1 VPFVRY
7 AKAAFLYHWNIL
19 ALLAGLGFGA
29 FSGAPDVV
37 IPLVLAAEVAYLGL
51 LGTHPRF
58 QQYVDAQEAKSARE
72 RAAGDAGKT
81 VDRILQV
88 LPKKSVERFEN
99 LRSRCAELQQI
110 AQGLRDPHSTA
121 PRPLE
126 DAQSAGLDRLLWI
139 FLRLLFTQ
147 YMLERFFQR
156 TTVTTIQ
163 SDIQR
168 LQAEITR
175 LGDVSQDEQ
184 KQKVKKALEDSLAT
198 SRERLAN
205 HKKARDNSELVRLE
219 LDRLENKIQ
228 SLSELAVNRQEP
240 EFITT
245 QVDQVATS
253 MRQTEKT
260 MTELE
265 FITGLATEDESV
277 PPMLRRETVTA
288 RD

>member
-1 VPFVRY
+1 LCGI
-7 AKAAFLYHWNIL
+7 AADR
-19 ALLAGLGFGA
+19 AGPARPHTAG
-29 FSGAPDVV
+29 
-37 IPLVLAAEVAYLGL
+37 
-51 LGTHPRF
+51 PRF
-58 QQYVDAQEAKSARE
+58 
-72 RAAGDAGKT
+72 
-81 VDRILQV
+81 
-88 LPKKSVERFEN
+88 
-99 LRSRCAELQQI
+99 
-110 AQGLRDPHSTA
+110 
-121 PRPLE
+121 LE
-126 DAQSAGLDRLLWI
+126 DAQSVGLDRLLWI

-147 YMLERFFQR
+147 YMLDRFFQR
-156 TTVTTIQ
+156 TTETTIQ

-168 LQAEITR
+168 LQAEINR
-175 LGDVSQDEQ
+175 LGDVSQNEQ

-205 HKKARDNSELVRLE
+205 YKKAKDNSELVRLE

-245 QVDQVATS
+245 QVDQVASS

-277 PPMLRRETVTA
+277 PSMLRRETVTA
-288 RD
+288 KE